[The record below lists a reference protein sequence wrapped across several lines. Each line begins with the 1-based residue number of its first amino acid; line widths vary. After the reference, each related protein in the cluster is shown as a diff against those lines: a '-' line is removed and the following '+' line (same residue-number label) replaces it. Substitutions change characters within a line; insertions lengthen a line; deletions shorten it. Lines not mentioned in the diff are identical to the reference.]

1 MSKLSVVVLPCVMFA
16 LMATSK
22 PAAAQT
28 TVSPQF
34 FDLSM
39 TAGEVGAEPW
49 PVDSF
54 YGARLWDSGVAW
66 SNLNPAPGVYDWRL
80 LNIWMN
86 RAKQNGI
93 DMDYCFGR
101 VPAWISSAPDD
112 HFCANEPGSCDPPRD
127 LNPDG
132 SGTDEAWRDFVTAI
146 ATHSAGRI
154 HYWELWDEFPNA
166 FRWHWPTK
174 GQGTATIQELMRM
187 AQDARQIIKSV
198 DPTALIVSDSGSLRF
213 SGDNQRWK
221 LWADAGGGKYA
232 DIIAFHS
239 YVQPNGIKA
248 PIPETLVGLLKGGT
262 SYPFGKQGFLGFL
275 KSYNLTQ
282 PVWDTEGSWAASI
295 AGLTDPDE
303 RAGFA
308 IRFNVLNQSLGVQRF
323 YWYEW
328 DNTFVGSLWLW
339 ATRWDVALPTANG
352 NVSVMA
358 GFGDGS
364 FQVAVNNQ
372 AGTNPDAAAVGDFNN
387 DQRLDLVVANQGS
400 NNVTV
405 LPGKGDGTFGA
416 GMSSGAGSSPVS
428 VAVGDFNKDGNLDA
442 VVANSSGTVSVL
454 FGNGDGTFQSPVSY
468 DVGSSPSSVAVGDF
482 NKDTWPDIA
491 VSNAGSGTVSVLL
504 NNKNGSFRA
513 ATSYSVG
520 NGPLSVAVGDFNNDG
535 YADLAATNSTDG
547 TVSVLLNKKNGSFG
561 TSTSYAVDAQPS
573 SLAVGRFAGSSKLS
587 LAVANEGS
595 NDVSVLSG
603 NGDGT
608 FGTAVNYA
616 VGSKPVSIAVEDFN
630 GDGYS
635 DIVTSNNGDGSV
647 TTLEYCSAGKSCK
660 GQVFNPATVSNVGS
674 NPVALAV
681 GAFDVVGTNDPGTLL
696 KPGIAY
702 QTVYNWTV
710 GNTISTPCKG
720 PFLKINNESQG
731 VWSCGL
737 SGPNGYQA
745 KLVWYMDGFYKIGCR
760 NNQCNYKSYTA
771 GSPYTQYR
779 TAYGQLVSIPKG
791 GKVNIGYIPILLEN
805 HSPMPPEAE
814 ITKHKI
820 RSRK

>member
-1 MSKLSVVVLPCVMFA
+1 VLA
-16 LMATSK
+16 LIVTSK
-22 PAAAQT
+22 PAGAQQ
-28 TVSPQF
+28 TVSPDF

-54 YGARLWDSGVAW
+54 SGVRLWDSGVPW
-66 SNLNPAPGVYDWRL
+66 STTNPAPGVYDWRL

-86 RAKQNGI
+86 HAKQNGV

-132 SGTDEAWRDFVTAI
+132 TGTDQAWRDFVTAI
-146 ATHSAGRI
+146 VTHSAGRI

-174 GQGTATIQELMRM
+174 GQGTATIQQLLRM
-187 AQDARQIIKSV
+187 AQDARQIIKSI

-213 SGDNQRWK
+213 TGDYPRWK
-221 LWADAGGGKYA
+221 LWADSGGGSYA

-262 SYPFGKQGFLGFL
+262 GYPFGKRGFLGFL
-275 KSYNLTQ
+275 KSYNLSQ
-282 PVWDTEGSWAASI
+282 PLWDTEGSWAASI

-308 IRFNVLNQSLGVQRF
+308 VRFNMLNLSLGVQRF

-339 ATRWDVALPTANG
+339 ITRWDLALPNASG
-352 NVSVMA
+352 DVSVIK

-364 FQVAVNNQ
+364 FQTAISNQ

-387 DQRLDLVVANQGS
+387 DQKLDLVVANQGS

-405 LPGKGDGTFGA
+405 LPGNGDGTFGT
-416 GMSSGAGSSPVS
+416 GISSGAGSSPVS
-428 VAVGDFNKDGNLDA
+428 VAVGDFNQDGNLDA
-442 VVANSSGTVSVL
+442 VVANSTGTVNVL
-454 FGNGDGTFQSPVSY
+454 FGKGDGTFQSPVPY
-468 DVGSSPSSVAVGDF
+468 NVGSSPSSVAVGDF
-482 NKDTWPDIA
+482 NNDGYPDIA
-491 VSNAGSGTVSVLL
+491 VTNAGSGTVSVLL
-504 NNKNGSFRA
+504 NQKNGSFG
-513 ATSYSVG
+513 TPVSYNVG
-520 NGPLSVAVGDFNNDG
+520 NGPSSVAVGDFNNNG
-535 YADLAATNSTDG
+535 YLDLAVANMTDG

-561 TSTSYAVDAQPS
+561 TSVPYDVHSQPS
-573 SLAVGRFAGSSKLS
+573 SVAVGYFAGSTKLS
-587 LAVANEGS
+587 LVVANEGS
-595 NDVSVLSG
+595 DDVSLLSG
-603 NGDGT
+603 KGDGT
-608 FGTAVNYA
+608 FANAVNYA
-616 VGSKPVSIAVEDFN
+616 VGSKPVSIAVEDFD
-630 GDGYS
+630 GDGFS
-635 DIVTSNNGDGSV
+635 DIVTSNSGDSTV
-647 TTLEYCSAGKSCK
+647 TTLEYCSAGKSCNGK
-660 GQVFNPATVSNVGS
+660 TFNPATITNLGS
-674 NPVALAV
+674 SPVALAV
-681 GAFDVVGTNDPGTLL
+681 GAFDVVGNRDPGTLL

-702 QTVYNWTV
+702 QSVYNWTV
-710 GNTISTPCKG
+710 GNTISTPCNG
-720 PFLKINNESQG
+720 PFLKINNDTQG

-737 SGPNGYQA
+737 TGQNGYQA
-745 KLVWYMDGFYKIGCR
+745 KLVWYMDGFYKIGCK
-760 NNQCNYKSYTA
+760 NNQCTYKTYTP
-771 GSPYTQYR
+771 SSQYTQYR
-779 TAYGQLVSIPKG
+779 TAYGQVVPITKG

-805 HSPMPPEAE
+805 HSPSHERSE
-814 ITKHKI
+814 LTRHKI
-820 RSRK
+820 RSR